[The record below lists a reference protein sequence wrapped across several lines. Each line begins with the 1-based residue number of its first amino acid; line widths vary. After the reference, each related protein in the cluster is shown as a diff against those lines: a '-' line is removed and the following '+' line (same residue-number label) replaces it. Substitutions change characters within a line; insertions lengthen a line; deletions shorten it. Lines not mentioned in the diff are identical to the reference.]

1 MTNFDFMSQ
10 RNARSKNQ
18 PPARFRIEGVTV
30 SYDEIAERLNITR
43 AVAVSRMAS
52 LRGASGAITW
62 DRLRTIGTSV
72 RRKKAA

>member
-1 MTNFDFMSQ
+1 MTNYDFMSQ

-18 PPARFRIEGVTV
+18 APAMFRIEGCTV

-43 AVAVSRMAS
+43 GVAVSRMAA
-52 LRGASGAITW
+52 LRGASGAVTW
-62 DRLRTIGTSV
+62 ERLRKIGTNG